1 MLLLKKDI
9 QRRGPEKTGP
19 FFIFWKPKIDKTKN
33 MKLTVIGLG
42 LIGGSMARDLRKAG
56 FTSEITG
63 VDASIENAQ
72 EALQLGIIDRTE
84 SLETAVASADLVII
98 AIPVDKIAETLVRV
112 LDLVAPHTTVID
124 VGSTKKV
131 IMESV
136 ENHPKRKN
144 YVPVHPMS
152 GTENSGPS
160 AALEGLFEGKI
171 NIICDQDKC
180 GHQHLAF
187 AEKIFQ
193 VLGMKIAYMTAD
205 EQDHSAAFIS
215 HLPHAAAFALANAV
229 LAKEDREII
238 FDLASGGFNSTV
250 RLAKSSPEMWGP
262 IFQQN
267 KQYVVESLD
276 VYIKHL
282 KAFKKS
288 IESEPEEMI
297 ELMKN
302 ANRIRGILEGEGGS
316 LVKNEKTIVKL
327 YTK

>member
-1 MLLLKKDI
+1 
-9 QRRGPEKTGP
+9 
-19 FFIFWKPKIDKTKN
+19 

-42 LIGGSMARDLRKAG
+42 LIGGSIARDLRKAG

-63 VDASIENAQ
+63 VDASLENAQ
-72 EALQLGIIDRTE
+72 EALRLGIIDRIE
-84 SLETAVASADLVII
+84 SLETAVTSADLVII
-98 AIPVDKIAETLVRV
+98 AIPVDKIAGTLARV
-112 LDLVAPHTTVID
+112 LDLVSPHTTVID

-144 YVPVHPMS
+144 YVPAHPMS

-160 AALEGLFEGKI
+160 AASEGLFEGKI
-171 NIICDQDKC
+171 NIICDQEKC

-205 EQDHSAAFIS
+205 EQDHSTAFIS

-229 LAKEDREII
+229 LDKEDREII

-267 KQYVVESLD
+267 KRYVVESLD

-282 KAFKKS
+282 KAFRKS
-288 IESEPEEMI
+288 IESEPEEMMA
-297 ELMKN
+297 LMKN
-302 ANRIRGILEGEGGS
+302 ANRIRGVLEGEGDS
-316 LVKNEKTIVKL
+316 LVKNERTIVKL